1 MESRNPVLR
10 RLLDRAPAA
19 FDGVMTVDGTVNKT
33 FFMLLLV
40 CIGAYST
47 FSMAQIG
54 NDLGMILGLGGVLAA
69 FILGL
74 IITFNPALAPALA
87 PIYAGCEGLAL
98 GGISGLAERVY
109 PGIATQAVLLTFGVA
124 FAMLGL
130 YKARIIQITDR
141 FRTGMLSALMGLMVA
156 YALSMLFR
164 LFGLPINLFPQ
175 QGLIGL
181 LICGAVIVLAAL
193 SLTLDF
199 DFIEQGA
206 RQGAPRA
213 FEWYGAF
220 GLVVTLVWLY
230 VEILR
235 FLQIL
240 NNRD

>member
-10 RLLDRAPAA
+10 RMLERAPAA

-40 CIGAYST
+40 CLGAYST
-47 FSMAQIG
+47 YSMAMIG
-54 NDLGMILGLGGVLAA
+54 NQLWMPLGIGGVLVG
-69 FILGL
+69 FILAL
-74 IITFNPALAPALA
+74 VITFNPALAPALA

-98 GGISGLAERVY
+98 GGVSGIAERIY

-130 YKARIIQITDR
+130 YRFRIIQVTDR
-141 FRTGMLSALMGLMVA
+141 FRTGLTSALMGLMVA
-156 YALSMLFR
+156 YLISLFCG
-164 LFGLPINLFPQ
+164 LFGLPITLIPQ

-181 LICGAVIVLAAL
+181 VVCGAIVVLAAL

-199 DFIEQGA
+199 DYIEQGA
-206 RQGAPRA
+206 HQGAPRA
-213 FEWYGAF
+213 YEWYGAF

-235 FLQIL
+235 FLEIL
-240 NNRD
+240 NSRD

>member
-10 RLLDRAPAA
+10 RMLERAPAA

-40 CIGAYST
+40 CLGAYST
-47 FSMAQIG
+47 FSMALIG
-54 NDLGMILGLGGVLAA
+54 NELWGVLGLGGMVVG
-69 FILGL
+69 FILAL
-74 IITFNPALAPALA
+74 VIMFNPALAPALA

-98 GGISGLAERVY
+98 GGISGIAERIY

-124 FAMLGL
+124 FGMLGL
-130 YKARIIQITDR
+130 YKARIIRVTDR
-141 FRTGMLSALMGLMVA
+141 FRTGLLSAMMGLLVA
-156 YALSMLFR
+156 YLLSWVFS
-164 LFGLPINLFPQ
+164 LFGLPITLIPQ

-181 LICGAVIVLAAL
+181 LVCGAVVVLAAL

-240 NNRD
+240 NSRD

>member
-10 RLLDRAPAA
+10 RMLERAPAA

-40 CIGAYST
+40 CLGAYST
-47 FSMAQIG
+47 YSMAVIG
-54 NDLGMILGLGGVLAA
+54 NQLWIPLGIGGVLVGFVLA
-69 FILGL
+69 LV
-74 IITFNPALAPALA
+74 ITFNPALAPALA

-98 GGISGLAERVY
+98 GGVSGFAEQFY

-130 YKARIIQITDR
+130 YRFKIIQVTDR
-141 FRTGMLSALMGLMVA
+141 FRTGLTSALMGLMVA
-156 YALSMLFR
+156 YLISWVCGL
-164 LFGLPINLFPQ
+164 LGLPINLIPQ
-175 QGLIGL
+175 HGVIGL
-181 LICGAVIVLAAL
+181 VVCGAIVVLAAL

-199 DFIEQGA
+199 DFIDQGA
-206 RQGAPRA
+206 HQGAPRA
-213 FEWYGAF
+213 YEWYGAF

-240 NNRD
+240 NSRD